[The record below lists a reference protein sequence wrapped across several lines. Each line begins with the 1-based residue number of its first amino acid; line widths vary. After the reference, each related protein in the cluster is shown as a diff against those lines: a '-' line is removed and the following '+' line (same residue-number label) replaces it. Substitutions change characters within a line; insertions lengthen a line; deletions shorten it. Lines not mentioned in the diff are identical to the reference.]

1 MLKIKPEHHPKGQKV
16 GALGQQTETDNT
28 LFYLQLS
35 QVFWILCWLCWVIN
49 D

>member
-28 LFYLQLS
+28 LFIYSSAKLFEFFVGS
-35 QVFWILCWLCWVIN
+35 IE
-49 D
+49 